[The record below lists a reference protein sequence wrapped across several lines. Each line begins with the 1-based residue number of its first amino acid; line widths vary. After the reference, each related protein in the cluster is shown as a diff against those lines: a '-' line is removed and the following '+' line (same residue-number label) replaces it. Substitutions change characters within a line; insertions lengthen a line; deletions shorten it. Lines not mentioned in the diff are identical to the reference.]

1 MKFSIHKFNEK
12 IWSLFM
18 TINKILYIYSHF
30 SMIANISES
39 IIWHIY
45 IVLICKWEI
54 TRNILAVHQAF
65 IVVCFSIF
73 STNRKQDKGTC
84 ADFLCFTFAIM
95 SLQISSKIEKNIQF
109 KIFMFI
115 TLPHHSICFT
125 LRPPPPPLPGFDAYE
140 KYYLCDQLV

>member
-30 SMIANISES
+30 SMIANISEN
-39 IIWHIY
+39 IILHIY

-95 SLQISSKIEKNIQF
+95 SLQISSKIEKKF
-109 KIFMFI
+109 SLKYLCSLHCLI
-115 TLPHHSICFT
+115 TLYVLLSA
-125 LRPPPPPLPGFDAYE
+125 PPPHF
-140 KYYLCDQLV
+140 LVLMPMKSITYVIN